1 MLFSFFNRF
10 ASVHTK
16 SLSEKTF
23 DPQKQKESF
32 RAIADEW
39 RGHCYEN
46 FKLYHHDTLTTIE
59 ILLFH
64 PNRGIYFGEALSWT
78 PSELKGAS
86 VERSSKR
93 TQKSPTT
100 RLENSAWR
108 LHQKLEDILS
118 FDSTPIER
126 FLWMKNL
133 TEADFDELD
142 PSFHELMPKG
152 RLIFSDD
159 SKAAIQRKFEA
170 LIPYQSES
178 ISTVKVMGSLNAHT
192 LLLPTP
198 DTPFGA
204 FLSDEQLQFLG
215 TEFTDT
221 ITTLCGTY
229 GSGKSTLLLRKAITI
244 LLNDPK
250 SKVLIITPTLLA
262 GELLR
267 NKLISLMEYGAWN
280 IPLDSISFYTPQ
292 LSVPLDELPVF
303 EEASVVFCD
312 DAYRLE
318 NTFTQMLRQRR
329 GKRWLVFS
337 TVLKADSD
345 ENLYLLNNRYRDAK
359 RVATLQCTQ
368 KDLLS
373 TLLDELRKRLID
385 VSKEDI
391 MIILPEQQMLPQF
404 KKSIDDALH
413 LDCRTL
419 VPGFSLQYQNLD
431 DLILVTADYVSGLR
445 IPHLILIVPEHSDD
459 YAFELSRAS
468 ESATIIT
475 VLEI

>member
-10 ASVHTK
+10 ASVHAK
-16 SLSEKTF
+16 SSSEQTF
-23 DPQKQKESF
+23 DPQNQKESF
-32 RAIADEW
+32 MAVADES
-39 RGHCYEN
+39 RGNFYEN
-46 FKLYHHDTLTTIE
+46 FKLYHHDTLTTIDL
-59 ILLFH
+59 LLFL
-64 PNRGIYFGEALSWT
+64 PNRGIYFGETLSWS

-93 TQKSPTT
+93 THKSPTT

-108 LHQKLEDILS
+108 LRQKLEDILS

-126 FLWMKNL
+126 FFWMKNL
-133 TEADFDELD
+133 TETDFDELD

-170 LIPYQSES
+170 LAPYQSEP
-178 ISTVKVMGSLNAHT
+178 ISTVKVMGSLDAHT

-204 FLSDEQLQFLG
+204 FLSDEQIQFLE

-221 ITTLCGTY
+221 VTTLYGAY
-229 GSGKSTLLLRKAITI
+229 GSGKSTLLLRKAIKT
-244 LLNDPK
+244 LLSDPK
-250 SKVLIITPTLLA
+250 EKVLIITPTLLA

-292 LSVPLDELPVF
+292 SSPPLDGLPIF

-318 NTFTQMLRQRR
+318 SAFIQMLRQRR
-329 GKRWLVFS
+329 EKRWLVFS
-337 TVLKADSD
+337 TAVQADPN
-345 ENLYLLNNRYRDAK
+345 EHLYLLNNRYRDAK
-359 RVATLQCTQ
+359 HVSTLQCTQ
-368 KDLLS
+368 NTLLS
-373 TLLDELRKRLID
+373 TLLEALRKRLID

-391 MIILPEQQMLPQF
+391 MIILPKQQMLPQF
-404 KKSIDDALH
+404 KESIDKALH

-419 VPGFSLQYQNLD
+419 IPGFSLQYQNLD
-431 DLILVTADYVSGLR
+431 DLILVTGDYVSGLR
-445 IPHLILIVPEHSDD
+445 IPHLFLIVPDHSDN

-475 VLEI
+475 LLEI

>member
-10 ASVHTK
+10 ASVHPK
-16 SLSEKTF
+16 SSSEQTF
-23 DPQKQKESF
+23 HPQKQKESF
-32 RAIADEW
+32 IAIADECS
-39 RGHCYEN
+39 GNFYEN
-46 FKLYHHDTLTTIE
+46 FKLYHHDTLTTVD
-59 ILLFH
+59 ILLFL
-64 PNRGIYFGEALSWT
+64 PNRGIYFGEILSWS

-108 LHQKLEDILS
+108 LRQKLEDILS

-126 FLWMKNL
+126 FFWMKNL
-133 TEADFDELD
+133 TETDFDELD

-159 SKAAIQRKFEA
+159 AKAAIQRKFEA
-170 LIPYQSES
+170 LTPYQSEP

-204 FLSDEQLQFLG
+204 FLSDEQLQFLD
-215 TEFTDT
+215 TECTDT
-221 ITTLCGTY
+221 VTTLYGTY
-229 GSGKSTLLLRKAITI
+229 GSGKSTLLLRKAIKI

-250 SKVLIITPTLLA
+250 RKVLIITPTLLA

-280 IPLDSISFYTPQ
+280 IPLDSISFYTPH
-292 LSVPLDELPVF
+292 LSLPLDELPIF

-329 GKRWLVFS
+329 GKRWLVFG
-337 TVLKADSD
+337 TALKPDSD
-345 ENLYLLNNRYRDAK
+345 ENLYLLNNHYRDAK
-359 RVATLQCTQ
+359 HVSTLQCTQ
-368 KDLLS
+368 NDLLS
-373 TLLDELRKRLID
+373 TLLEKLRKRLID
-385 VSKEDI
+385 VPEQDI

-404 KKSIDDALH
+404 KESIDNALH

-419 VPGFSLQYQNLD
+419 IPGFSLQYQNLD
-431 DLILVTADYVSGLR
+431 DVILVTGDYVSGLR
-445 IPHLILIVPEHSDD
+445 IPHLFLIVPEDSDD

-475 VLEI
+475 LLEI